1 MEGNWVMLR
10 CQCGRNFGSRAN
22 SNYNC
27 PRCNKK
33 TSLSTIKS
41 FSSSSELRH
50 AVSKANVPDEIVK
63 ELSSRLASY
72 ENSESSSGG
81 LTSEDIKKIL
91 SFAKLPDDSI
101 TIGSVDESMIRLN
114 LKKMSAERL
123 MELLETSSMVLR
135 NSNSSWSVLQ

>member
-33 TSLSTIKS
+33 TSVSTIKS

-81 LTSEDIKKIL
+81 LTSDDIKKIL

-101 TIGSVDESMIRLN
+101 TISSVDESMIRLN

>member
-1 MEGNWVMLR
+1 MLR

-22 SNYNC
+22 SNTNC

-41 FSSSSELRH
+41 FSSSSELRD
-50 AVSKANVPDEIVK
+50 AVSKANVPDEIIN

-72 ENSESSSGG
+72 EKSECSNESF
-81 LTSEDIKKIL
+81 TRDEINKIL
-91 SFAKLPDDSI
+91 SLAKLSDDSI
-101 TIGSVDESMIRLN
+101 TLSSINESMTKLN
-114 LKKMSAERL
+114 LKKMSSEKL
-123 MELLETSSMVLR
+123 IELLETSSMVLR

>member
-1 MEGNWVMLR
+1 MLR

-22 SNYNC
+22 SNANC

-41 FSSSSELRH
+41 FSSSSELRD
-50 AVSKANVPDEIVK
+50 AVSEANVPDEIVK

-72 ENSESSSGG
+72 ENSERSNEGF
-81 LTSEDIKKIL
+81 TSDDIDKIL
-91 SFAKLPDDSI
+91 SLAKLPDDSI
-101 TIGSVDESMIRLN
+101 TLSSINESMIRLD
-114 LKKMSAERL
+114 LKKMSAERF

>member
-1 MEGNWVMLR
+1 MERNWVMLR

-41 FSSSSELRH
+41 FSSSSELRD

-81 LTSEDIKKIL
+81 LTSDDIKKIL

-101 TIGSVDESMIRLN
+101 TISSVDESMIRLN

>member
-1 MEGNWVMLR
+1 MLR

-22 SNYNC
+22 SNSNC

-41 FSSSSELRH
+41 FSSSSELRD
-50 AVSKANVPDEIVK
+50 AVSEANVPDEIVK

-72 ENSESSSGG
+72 ENSERSNEGF
-81 LTSEDIKKIL
+81 TSDDIDKIL
-91 SFAKLPDDSI
+91 SLAKLPDDSI
-101 TIGSVDESMIRLN
+101 TLSSINESMIRLD
-114 LKKMSAERL
+114 LKKMSAERF

>member
-1 MEGNWVMLR
+1 MLR

-22 SNYNC
+22 SNSYC

-41 FSSSSELRH
+41 FSSSSELRD
-50 AVSKANVPDEIVK
+50 AVSEANVPDEIVK

-72 ENSESSSGG
+72 ENSERSNEGF
-81 LTSEDIKKIL
+81 TSDDIHKIL
-91 SFAKLPDDSI
+91 CLAKLPDDSI
-101 TIGSVDESMIRLN
+101 TLSSINESMIRLD
-114 LKKMSAERL
+114 LKKMSAERF

>member
-1 MEGNWVMLR
+1 MLR

-41 FSSSSELRH
+41 FSSSSELRD

-81 LTSEDIKKIL
+81 LTSDDIKKIL

-101 TIGSVDESMIRLN
+101 TISSVDESMIRLN

>member
-41 FSSSSELRH
+41 FSSSSELRD

-81 LTSEDIKKIL
+81 LTSDDIKKIL

-101 TIGSVDESMIRLN
+101 TISSVDESMIRLN

>member
-1 MEGNWVMLR
+1 M
-10 CQCGRNFGSRAN
+10 
-22 SNYNC
+22 
-27 PRCNKK
+27 
-33 TSLSTIKS
+33 
-41 FSSSSELRH
+41 
-50 AVSKANVPDEIVK
+50 SKANVPDEIVK
-63 ELSSRLASY
+63 ELTYRLACY

-81 LTSEDIKKIL
+81 LTSDDIKKIL

-101 TIGSVDESMIRLN
+101 TISSVDESMIRLN

>member
-1 MEGNWVMLR
+1 MLK

-22 SNYNC
+22 SNANC

-33 TSLSTIKS
+33 TSLTTIKS
-41 FSSSSELRH
+41 FSSSSELRD

-72 ENSESSSGG
+72 ENYERSNESF
-81 LTSEDIKKIL
+81 TSDDIDKIL
-91 SFAKLPDDSI
+91 SLAKLPDDSI
-101 TIGSVDESMIRLN
+101 TLSSVSESMITLN
-114 LKKMSAERL
+114 LQKMTAERF

-135 NSNSSWSVLQ
+135 SSNSSWSVLQ

>member
-1 MEGNWVMLR
+1 MERNWVMLR

-41 FSSSSELRH
+41 FSSSSELRD
-50 AVSKANVPDEIVK
+50 AVSKANVPDEIVN

-81 LTSEDIKKIL
+81 LTSDDIKKIL

-101 TIGSVDESMIRLN
+101 TISSVDESMIRLN

>member
-1 MEGNWVMLR
+1 MLR

>member
-1 MEGNWVMLR
+1 M
-10 CQCGRNFGSRAN
+10 
-22 SNYNC
+22 
-27 PRCNKK
+27 
-33 TSLSTIKS
+33 
-41 FSSSSELRH
+41 
-50 AVSKANVPDEIVK
+50 SKANVPDEIVK

-81 LTSEDIKKIL
+81 LTSDDIKKIL

-101 TIGSVDESMIRLN
+101 TISSVDESMIKLN

-123 MELLETSSMVLR
+123 MEQLETSSMVLR

>member
-1 MEGNWVMLR
+1 MLK

-22 SNYNC
+22 SNANC

-41 FSSSSELRH
+41 FSSPSELRD
-50 AVSKANVPDEIVK
+50 AVSKANVPDEIIN

-72 ENSESSSGG
+72 EKSERNSYGF
-81 LTSEDIKKIL
+81 TSDDIDKIL
-91 SFAKLPDDSI
+91 SLAKLPDHSI
-101 TIGSVDESMIRLN
+101 TLSSVDESMIKLN

-123 MELLETSSMVLR
+123 IELLETSSIVIR

>member
-41 FSSSSELRH
+41 FSSSSELRD

-63 ELSSRLASY
+63 ELSSRLACY

-81 LTSEDIKKIL
+81 LTSDDIKKIL

-101 TIGSVDESMIRLN
+101 TISSVDESMIRLN